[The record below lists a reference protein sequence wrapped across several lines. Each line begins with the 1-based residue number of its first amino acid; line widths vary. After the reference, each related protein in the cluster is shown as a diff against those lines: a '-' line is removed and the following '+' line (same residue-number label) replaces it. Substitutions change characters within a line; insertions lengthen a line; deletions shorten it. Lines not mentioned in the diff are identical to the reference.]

1 MQRRSPCR
9 NGRRGTAMIEFAL
22 SFSLLWALFTG
33 VFQFGYS
40 MYVYNRLLAAVDQ
53 GARYA
58 SRVDFD
64 SPNHTFVG
72 KVQNMVVYGNPQ
84 GTGNKLLWLLN
95 KSNVDVT
102 WTADAAGLPK
112 TITVSVK
119 NFSVPVIFTT
129 FNFNN
134 KPRVTMKYTGL
145 YKS

>member
-1 MQRRSPCR
+1 
-9 NGRRGTAMIEFAL
+9 
-22 SFSLLWALFTG
+22 
-33 VFQFGYS
+33 
-40 MYVYNRLLAAVDQ
+40 
-53 GARYA
+53 
-58 SRVDFD
+58 
-64 SPNHTFVG
+64 TFVG
-72 KVQNMVVYGNPQ
+72 QVQNMVVYGNPQ

-95 KSNVDVT
+95 KSNVNVT